1 MIRVESSRVK
11 RRGGA
16 RAAAAGGKGMSV
28 KGEKLFSLPVLFMPL
43 WEVRNK
49 LPAMLRMMVREGRPG
64 EPAWWLDGKRSM
76 QRTERM
82 NLKDERLNPTLPV
95 GRFPFKP

>member
-1 MIRVESSRVK
+1 MIRVESSRVM

-49 LPAMLRMMVREGRPG
+49 LPAVLRMMVREGRPG
-64 EPAWWLDGKRSM
+64 GKAGRN
-76 QRTERM
+76 RLVAGRKAKHETLGTDECER
-82 NLKDERLNPTLPV
+82 
-95 GRFPFKP
+95 